1 MMNHDTSAHQAEG
14 SFPCASSMNCTNSI
28 SVIMDAIFV
37 ASIIICVL
45 VRLSGILALSIT
57 LLALVLLV
65 VLLILGLV
73 HPPKAR
79 THAHLF

>member
-1 MMNHDTSAHQAEG
+1 
-14 SFPCASSMNCTNSI
+14 
-28 SVIMDAIFV
+28 MDAIFV

-45 VRLSGILALSIT
+45 VRLSAILALSIT